1 MARVATALDATDGG
15 EATIYLRHLQLAVK
29 TVLRERDDLSSL
41 FTPEEQELAALML
54 PDETV
59 LSREARGLYCR
70 MLGRKGP
77 WFRLD
82 SLVKYDELLSDWQ
95 EGGAHG
101 VAVCERWQR
110 AQRAVAE
117 LAASSLVSC
126 IASPSG
132 ANGAPRPGPD
142 RREVLDAIASCLRL
156 DEIKSLLAR
165 VARHTSGN
173 LSRRE
178 ALAKLEQAST
188 GQRTLTDF
196 FKLSTCSGDKGAGGS
211 EERLVK
217 ELAIVLAPSVSD
229 TQACNGD
236 PGSVAAGV
244 HGTAGD
250 VLLVKIQESG
260 MRLFRRM
267 TRLLYM
273 GASGVHDVAGS
284 GSMSVRSPIFN
295 PALMA
300 DFGLV
305 KYESYKCT
313 VSVKLFGSR
322 RRFLQ
327 WEAAVELRF
336 LTESLLAH
344 SFGCDFS
351 ADQVENLVRAIQT
364 PVATVGES
372 ETAAASCANEEEIDL
387 TVSPVQSKRVML
399 AHTETNGYR
408 KSLARGRHIDL
419 TNDGHGGSRSEK
431 VCFAG
436 SDKTDAGAT
445 QGAASVKSGLKGET
459 SAVSLAWAIQEARE
473 IFLSETE
480 SESDRLEQS
489 DAHGSVDDPHDASH
503 ALILL
508 SKFGG
513 RLLRSYLKEL
523 VAQTDGTGRQGQSE
537 IGDGPLLQAVTE
549 ICQAWVGGGKA
560 YLRQLDAGYHLCSV
574 VWCGIDALEKLKRY
588 AGLGSTFL
596 QRAPTDVTTCPT
608 DSIVMRADCV
618 PLLRLIVATPFLQ
631 HRRGRIYNRLA
642 LDLTH
647 LGKELGDP
655 KFISE
660 ALAVCEKALGDAAV
674 TGGDR
679 LTILKRRQRLQQKT
693 STSVPAVSHKSGSK
707 DKGVCH
713 LSDVSSD
720 DFQQDSDKEREGRS
734 TKKRGRSKRKPEGS
748 GKPKSNGPKRGG
760 HVTVEGCGL
769 SERIGDE
776 ELVLLGILRDGG
788 GYLSAFEG
796 GGVALK
802 ADDIIEGTRLG
813 KKVVGRKSRFA
824 GFDTREADG
833 LAVDDGQVCGVE
845 ELCLQH
851 YMQSSQGSWYGL
863 HCEGACFRTL
873 FGILFWDVI
882 FNSDVADVF
891 LTPFQDAPL
900 DLNSFPDFY
909 RNRQDA
915 IEARLELLKSC
926 SSQQLLDLIA
936 KCWREKFGIKCR
948 GVNWQAWSLKFLQ
961 LVGVC
966 VGGEGLAGISRTFC
980 VNYRHFNGGL
990 PDLVLVKAF
999 RRRRC
1004 TVTQQ
1009 VLQGVTAAYEGDWDA
1024 IDLDALVGNGG
1035 IASRGLAA
1043 READLEHDFALVDG
1057 SSETRGLARRSK
1069 SQRRGIDS
1077 IAAAAEVA
1085 GTTYKSSE
1093 NGPEPVT
1100 DMEIEGGVEGAEADG
1115 LELDQNLYEYKFAAK
1130 LVEVKG
1136 PNDTLMDRQ
1145 TAWLAILQNSGI
1157 DARVCRVIEPRRS
1170 DCAPIANPREA
1181 EPETRMTKTERKHS
1195 EETIDFGTWPA
1206 PQQKCFGRVAERKN
1220 LGAVDAIDGA
1230 GFAVRSDRPTAP
1242 KSGIAKA
1249 DGRGVKGRAK
1259 SKLSLSKHRAAASCD
1274 TSGAGPGHNPS
1285 NLSVDTAAV
1294 VPGAAMVGEVQQ
1306 TDDFVVVD

>member
-41 FTPEEQELAALML
+41 FTPEEQKLAALML

-165 VARHTSGN
+165 VVRHTSGN
-173 LSRRE
+173 LSRHE

-236 PGSVAAGV
+236 PGSGAAAV

-250 VLLVKIQESG
+250 VLLVKIEEGG

-273 GASGVHDVAGS
+273 GASGVYDVAGS
-284 GSMSVRSPIFN
+284 GPMSVRSPIFN

-305 KYESYKCT
+305 KYESYKCA

-364 PVATVGES
+364 PVATAVES
-372 ETAAASCANEEEIDL
+372 ETAASCANEEEIDL

-408 KSLARGRHIDL
+408 KSLARGWHIDL
-419 TNDGHGGSRSEK
+419 TDDGHGGSRSERVEGNSK
-431 VCFAG
+431 WCFAG

-459 SAVSLAWAIQEARE
+459 SAVRLAWAIQEARE
-473 IFLSETE
+473 IFLSEAE
-480 SESDRLEQS
+480 PEPDRLEQS
-489 DAHGSVDDPHDASH
+489 DEHRSVDDPHDASH
-503 ALILL
+503 AVILL

-523 VAQTDGTGRQGQSE
+523 VAQTDGTGREGESE
-537 IGDGPLLQAVTE
+537 SGDGPLLRAATK

-588 AGLGSTFL
+588 AGHGSTLL

-608 DSIVMRADCV
+608 DS
-618 PLLRLIVATPFLQ
+618 
-631 HRRGRIYNRLA
+631 
-642 LDLTH
+642 
-647 LGKELGDP
+647 
-655 KFISE
+655 
-660 ALAVCEKALGDAAV
+660 
-674 TGGDR
+674 
-679 LTILKRRQRLQQKT
+679 
-693 STSVPAVSHKSGSK
+693 
-707 DKGVCH
+707 
-713 LSDVSSD
+713 
-720 DFQQDSDKEREGRS
+720 
-734 TKKRGRSKRKPEGS
+734 
-748 GKPKSNGPKRGG
+748 
-760 HVTVEGCGL
+760 
-769 SERIGDE
+769 
-776 ELVLLGILRDGG
+776 LV
-788 GYLSAFEG
+788 
-796 GGVALK
+796 
-802 ADDIIEGTRLG
+802 
-813 KKVVGRKSRFA
+813 
-824 GFDTREADG
+824 
-833 LAVDDGQVCGVE
+833 
-845 ELCLQH
+845 
-851 YMQSSQGSWYGL
+851 
-863 HCEGACFRTL
+863 
-873 FGILFWDVI
+873 
-882 FNSDVADVF
+882 
-891 LTPFQDAPL
+891 
-900 DLNSFPDFY
+900 
-909 RNRQDA
+909 
-915 IEARLELLKSC
+915 
-926 SSQQLLDLIA
+926 
-936 KCWREKFGIKCR
+936 
-948 GVNWQAWSLKFLQ
+948 
-961 LVGVC
+961 
-966 VGGEGLAGISRTFC
+966 
-980 VNYRHFNGGL
+980 
-990 PDLVLVKAF
+990 
-999 RRRRC
+999 
-1004 TVTQQ
+1004 
-1009 VLQGVTAAYEGDWDA
+1009 
-1024 IDLDALVGNGG
+1024 
-1035 IASRGLAA
+1035 
-1043 READLEHDFALVDG
+1043 
-1057 SSETRGLARRSK
+1057 
-1069 SQRRGIDS
+1069 
-1077 IAAAAEVA
+1077 
-1085 GTTYKSSE
+1085 
-1093 NGPEPVT
+1093 
-1100 DMEIEGGVEGAEADG
+1100 
-1115 LELDQNLYEYKFAAK
+1115 
-1130 LVEVKG
+1130 
-1136 PNDTLMDRQ
+1136 
-1145 TAWLAILQNSGI
+1145 
-1157 DARVCRVIEPRRS
+1157 
-1170 DCAPIANPREA
+1170 
-1181 EPETRMTKTERKHS
+1181 
-1195 EETIDFGTWPA
+1195 
-1206 PQQKCFGRVAERKN
+1206 
-1220 LGAVDAIDGA
+1220 
-1230 GFAVRSDRPTAP
+1230 
-1242 KSGIAKA
+1242 
-1249 DGRGVKGRAK
+1249 
-1259 SKLSLSKHRAAASCD
+1259 
-1274 TSGAGPGHNPS
+1274 
-1285 NLSVDTAAV
+1285 
-1294 VPGAAMVGEVQQ
+1294 
-1306 TDDFVVVD
+1306 